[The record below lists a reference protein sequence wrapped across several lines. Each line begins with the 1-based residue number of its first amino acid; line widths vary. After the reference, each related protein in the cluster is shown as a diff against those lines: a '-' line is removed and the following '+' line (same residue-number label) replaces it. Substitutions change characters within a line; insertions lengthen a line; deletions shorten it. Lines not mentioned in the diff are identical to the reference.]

1 MIHTYQERTLPE
13 NAKFSILIPSWNNLD
28 YLKIC
33 IDSIRKNS
41 AYAHQIIV
49 HVNEGKDGTLAWIEN
64 EIDLNYTYSLEN
76 IGVCYALNWARTIVK
91 TDYIAYVNDD
101 MYLCPD
107 WDKYLV
113 EEIKNIGHHKFFL
126 SSTVIEPI
134 ASSNCVIEKNY
145 GTNFSNFKEAEL
157 LKEFK
162 QLAFKDWNGATWPP
176 NVLPTRL
183 WDAVG
188 DYSIEFSPGMYSD
201 PDFSNKLWRA
211 GDRYFKGV
219 SASRAYHFGSKSVKR
234 AKLNKGY
241 YQFINKWCYTSSF
254 LTNYILHRGENFN
267 GPMPT
272 FTLSPVT
279 RIKQLF
285 KRLGSALKRLEF

>member
-1 MIHTYQERTLPE
+1 MIHTYRERTLPE

-28 YLKIC
+28 YLKLC
-33 IDSIRKNS
+33 VHSIRKNS
-41 AYAHQIIV
+41 AYSHQIIV

-64 EIDLNYTYSLEN
+64 EADINYTYSTEN
-76 IGVCYALNWARTIVK
+76 IGVCYSLNCARTMVK
-91 TDYIAYVNDD
+91 TDYIVYVNDD

-107 WDKYLV
+107 WDKYLL
-113 EEIKNIGHHKFFL
+113 EEIKSIGHNKFFL

-145 GTNFSNFKEAEL
+145 GTSFSNFKEEEL
-157 LKEFK
+157 LNQFK
-162 QLAFKDWNGATWPP
+162 QLEFKDWTGATWPP
-176 NVLPTRL
+176 NVLPTKL

-188 DYSIEFSPGMYSD
+188 GYSIEFSPGMYSD

-211 GDRYFKGV
+211 GVRYFKGM

-241 YQFINKWCYTSSF
+241 YQFINKWGYTSSF
-254 LTNYILHRGENFN
+254 LTKNVLQRGKSFN
-267 GPMPT
+267 GPMKE
-272 FTLSPVT
+272 LSLPGLT

-285 KRLGSALKRLEF
+285 KRIGSALKKLEF

>member
-1 MIHTYQERTLPE
+1 MIHTYRERTLSE

-28 YLKIC
+28 YLKLC
-33 IDSIRKNS
+33 VHSIRKNS

-64 EIDLNYTYSLEN
+64 EADLNYTYSTEN
-76 IGVCYALNWARTIVK
+76 IGVCFSLNCARTMVK
-91 TDYIAYVNDD
+91 TDYIVYVNDD

-107 WDKYLV
+107 WDKYLL
-113 EEIKNIGHHKFFL
+113 EEIKSIGHNKFFL

-145 GTNFSNFKEAEL
+145 GTSSSNFKEEEL

-162 QLAFKDWNGATWPP
+162 QLTFKDWTGATWPP
-176 NVLPTRL
+176 NVLPTKL

-188 DYSIEFSPGMYSD
+188 GYSIEFSPGMYSD

-211 GDRYFKGV
+211 GVRYFKGI
-219 SASRAYHFGSKSVKR
+219 STSRAYHFGSKSVKR

-241 YQFINKWCYTSSF
+241 YQFINKWGYTSSF
-254 LTNYILHRGENFN
+254 LTKNILQRGESFN
-267 GPMPT
+267 GPMKE
-272 FTLSPVT
+272 LSLQGLT

-285 KRLGSALKRLEF
+285 KRIGSALKKLEF